1 MTSKKIEKAINDQIQ
16 NEFYASYLYLAMSAY
31 CESINFSGFAHWMR
45 HQSQEETEHAMRLFD
60 YLNNRGGKVILQAIK
75 KPPATFRSALDMFQ
89 QALKHEQSVTK
100 SIHNLYSLAQRDKDY
115 PTAVELQW
123 FISEQVEEEKT
134 AGDIVGRIKSI
145 GRDATALY
153 LMDQDL
159 GSRAAE

>member
-1 MTSKKIEKAINDQIQ
+1 MISKKIEKAINDQIQ
-16 NEFYASYLYLAMSAY
+16 NEFYASYLYLSMSAY
-31 CESINFSGFAHWMR
+31 CESINFPGFAHWMR

-60 YLNNRGGKVILQAIK
+60 YLNDRGGKVILQAIK
-75 KPPATFRSALDMFQ
+75 KPPTTFRSALDMFQ
-89 QALKHEQSVTK
+89 QALKHEKSVTK

-123 FISEQVEEEKT
+123 FVSEQVEEEKT

>member
-1 MTSKKIEKAINDQIQ
+1 MTSKNIEKAINDQIK

-75 KPPATFRSALDMFQ
+75 KPPATFKSALDMFQ
-89 QALKHEQSVTK
+89 QALKHEQYVTK
-100 SIHNLYSLAQRDKDY
+100 SIHDLYSLAQMDKDY
-115 PTAVELQW
+115 PTTVELQW
-123 FISEQVEEEKT
+123 FVSEQVEEEKT
-134 AGDIVGRIKSI
+134 AGNIVGRIKSI

-159 GSRAAE
+159 GSRTAE